1 MFWPVPMYLP
11 LLVSAVLA
19 LVAPWVGRRMPPRVG
34 AWAMVCAAVV
44 AAGTWVTELAI
55 LAFTAVG
62 QVPLVAEQGP
72 WSVSVLAAEDPV
84 SRNIAA
90 VCAGV
95 VLLVV
100 VSLTVASWR
109 RGRALVDAWRECRNI
124 AAGGDLAVLDD
135 PVPAA
140 FAVLGMPG
148 RVVVSSGML
157 RLLDGPERHALLAHE
172 RAHLRQRHHL
182 FSLVL
187 HLTAVVNPLLRPLE
201 RAGAFAVERWADEEA
216 GAVVGDR
223 RLVARAIARAALA
236 SSRAKQAALS
246 ATGGPVP
253 QRVQA
258 LLAPPLPRPNM
269 IMAAFVVLMGA
280 CCASLA
286 VTAHDTERLFEAAMR
301 AHATAAQLRTR

>member
-19 LVAPWVGRRMPPRVG
+19 LVAPRVGRRMPPSAG

-44 AAGTWVTELAI
+44 AAGTWVTEMAI
-55 LAFTAVG
+55 LAFTAIG

-84 SRNIAA
+84 SRKIAA

-95 VLLVV
+95 VLVVV

-109 RGRALVDAWRECRNI
+109 RGRALVDAWRECREV
-124 AAGGDLAVLDD
+124 AAGGDLAVVDD

-157 RLLDGPERHALLAHE
+157 RVLDEPERRALLAHE
-172 RAHLRQRHHL
+172 RAHLRHRHHL
-182 FSLVL
+182 FSLLL
-187 HLTAVVNPLLRPLE
+187 HLAAAVDPLVRPVE

-216 GAVVGDR
+216 AATVGDR
-223 RLVARAIARAALA
+223 PLVARAIARAALA
-236 SSRAKQAALS
+236 SSRARKAALA

-253 QRVQA
+253 QRVRA
-258 LLAPPLPRPNM
+258 LLAPPVRRRNGVT
-269 IMAAFVVLMGA
+269 AAFAALMAA

-286 VTAHDTERLFEAAMR
+286 VTAHDTERLFEAAMH
-301 AHATAAQLRTR
+301 AHAAGAHLRTR

>member
-1 MFWPVPMYLP
+1 M
-11 LLVSAVLA
+11 SAVLA
-19 LVAPWVGRRMPPRVG
+19 VVAPWAGRRMPPRAG
-34 AWAMVCAAVV
+34 AWAMVCAATV

-55 LAFTAVG
+55 LAFTAIG
-62 QVPLVAEQGP
+62 QVPLVAAQGA
-72 WSVSVLAAEDPV
+72 WSVRVLAAEDPV
-84 SRNIAA
+84 SRNVAA
-90 VCAGV
+90 VCAAV

-109 RGRALVDAWRECRNI
+109 RGRALVDAWRECRHI
-124 AAGGDLAVLDD
+124 TAGGDLAVVDD
-135 PVPAA
+135 PVPTA

-157 RLLDGPERHALLAHE
+157 RLLDGPERQALLAHE
-172 RAHLRQRHHL
+172 RAHLKYRHHL

-187 HLTAVVNPLLRPLE
+187 HLTAVVNPLLRPLD

-258 LLAPPLPRPNM
+258 LLAPPLRSPNGV
-269 IMAAFVVLMGA
+269 MAAFAVLMAA
-280 CCASLA
+280 CCVSLA
-286 VTAHDTERLFEAAMR
+286 VTAHDTERLFEAAMH
-301 AHATAAQLRTR
+301 AHTTATQLRTR

>member
-11 LLVSAVLA
+11 LLVSAALA
-19 LVAPWVGRRMPPRVG
+19 LVAPWAGRRMPPRAG
-34 AWAMVCAAVV
+34 TWAMVCAAVV
-44 AAGTWVTELAI
+44 AAGTWATELAI
-55 LAFTAVG
+55 LAFTAIG
-62 QVPLVAEQGP
+62 QVPLVAAQGP

-84 SRNIAA
+84 NRKVAA

-95 VLLVV
+95 VLVVV
-100 VSLTVASWR
+100 VSVTVASWR
-109 RGRALVDAWRECRNI
+109 RGRALVDAWRECRHI
-124 AAGGDLAVLDD
+124 AGHGELAVVDD

-140 FAVLGMPG
+140 FAVLGVPG

-157 RLLDGPERHALLAHE
+157 RLLDAPERRALLAHE
-172 RAHLRQRHHL
+172 RAHLRHRHHV

-187 HLTAVVNPLLRPLE
+187 HLTATVDPLLRPLE

-216 GAVVGDR
+216 GAEVADR

-236 SSRAKQAALS
+236 ASRARQAALA

-258 LLAPPLPRPNM
+258 LMAPPVPRHNGAT
-269 IMAAFVVLMGA
+269 AAFAVLMAA

-286 VTAHDTERLFEAAMR
+286 LTAHDTERLFEAAMH
-301 AHATAAQLRTR
+301 AHAAGAHLSAR